1 MLKVFS
7 MLNFL
12 SNHKENFTILV
23 YYVINSALLFQV
35 ILQNKS
41 L

>member
-7 MLNFL
+7 TLNFL
-12 SNHKENFTILV
+12 SYHKENFIMLV
-23 YYVINSALLFQV
+23 YYVINSAWLFQV